1 MKKVFLSLLAIA
13 IGLTTIVTAEAQ
25 TVDSSKYIKLSLKA
39 SVDSIALDMS
49 ALADGTHIKIV
60 SGSENSTITVGNL
73 WIGKKKYK
81 VAADT
86 MVIYGGIKQFD
97 CNENGESIVGIDVSH
112 CTELTELY
120 CDKNN
125 IDSLDITKNEKL
137 SILHCFDNNIAS
149 LDLSKNTKLSRFS
162 CYRNRLT
169 SLDVSHCAEL
179 TFLSC
184 HSNTLTSLDV
194 THNPLLQILNFR
206 SNRITSID
214 LSHNTELEWLYCNEN
229 LLTSLD
235 IAHNRQINAIYCYGN
250 KLSTQALDDLYCQ
263 LPDRNGLDVGK
274 LQLLLDPSSQKDTV
288 LATNNQNA
296 FDRNWRLQYY
306 KDGTSIPDTHGTYT
320 CPSSG
325 VEIAQA
331 ELSFYPN
338 PVDNILR
345 VAADKIVKNIT
356 IYNVYGIEVARAYNT
371 DRIDI
376 SHLPSGVYLVRA
388 DDTTKRIV
396 KK

>member
-1 MKKVFLSLLAIA
+1 ML
-13 IGLTTIVTAEAQ
+13 
-25 TVDSSKYIKLSLKA
+25 
-39 SVDSIALDMS
+39 
-49 ALADGTHIKIV
+49 
-60 SGSENSTITVGNL
+60 
-73 WIGKKKYK
+73 
-81 VAADT
+81 
-86 MVIYGGIKQFD
+86 
-97 CNENGESIVGIDVSH
+97 
-112 CTELTELY
+112 
-120 CDKNN
+120 
-125 IDSLDITKNEKL
+125 
-137 SILHCFDNNIAS
+137 
-149 LDLSKNTKLSRFS
+149 
-162 CYRNRLT
+162 
-169 SLDVSHCAEL
+169 
-179 TFLSC
+179 
-184 HSNTLTSLDV
+184 
-194 THNPLLQILNFR
+194 FR
-206 SNRITSID
+206 SD

-274 LQLLLDPSSQKDTV
+274 LQLLLGPSSQKDTV

-345 VAADKIVKNIT
+345 VAADKIVRNIT

>member
-73 WIGKKKYK
+73 WMGKKKYK

-120 CDKNN
+120 CDRNN

-137 SILHCFDNNIAS
+137 IILHCFDNNIAS

-162 CYRNRLT
+162 CYRNKLT
-169 SLDVSHCAEL
+169 SLDVRNCREL

-184 HSNTLTSLDV
+184 HSNKIGSLDV
-194 THNPLLQILNFR
+194 TNNTKLRVLNFR
-206 SNRITSID
+206 SNRIESID
-214 LSHNTELEWLYCNEN
+214 LSKNTELEWLYCHEN
-229 LLTSLD
+229 RLTSLD
-235 IAHNRQINAIYCYGN
+235 VTNNIVINSIYCYGN

-263 LPDRNGLDVGK
+263 LPDRNGSEVGK
-274 LQLLLDPSSQKDTV
+274 LQLLLGPSSQKDTV

-306 KDGTSIPDTHGTYT
+306 NSGASIPDTHGDYT
-320 CPSSG
+320 CPNTSLE
-325 VEIAQA
+325 VARA
-331 ELSFYPN
+331 EFSFYPN
-338 PVDNILR
+338 PVDAVLY
-345 VAADKIVKNIT
+345 VTSGKMVKTIM
-356 IYNVYGIEVARAYNT
+356 IYNVYGIEVARAYNV
-371 DRIDI
+371 DRIDL
-376 SHLPSGVYLVRA
+376 SHLPSGVYLVKA
-388 DDTTKRIV
+388 DDTISRIV

>member
-49 ALADGTHIKIV
+49 ALADETHIKIV

-120 CDKNN
+120 CDRNN

-137 SILHCFDNNIAS
+137 IILHCFDNNIAS

-162 CYRNRLT
+162 CYRNKLT
-169 SLDVSHCAEL
+169 SLDVRNCREL

-184 HSNTLTSLDV
+184 HSNKIGSLDV
-194 THNPLLQILNFR
+194 TNNTKLRVLNFR
-206 SNRITSID
+206 SNRIESID
-214 LSHNTELEWLYCNEN
+214 LSKNTELEWLYCHEN
-229 LLTSLD
+229 RLTSLD
-235 IAHNRQINAIYCYGN
+235 VTNNIVINSIYCYGN

-263 LPDRNGLDVGK
+263 LPDRNGSEVGK
-274 LQLLLDPSSQKDTV
+274 LQLLLGPSSQKDTV

-306 KDGTSIPDTHGTYT
+306 NSGASIPDTHGDYT
-320 CPSSG
+320 CPNTSLE
-325 VEIAQA
+325 VARA
-331 ELSFYPN
+331 EFSFYPN
-338 PVDNILR
+338 PVDAVLY
-345 VAADKIVKNIT
+345 VTSGKMVKTIM
-356 IYNVYGIEVARAYNT
+356 IYNVYGIEVARAYNV
-371 DRIDI
+371 DRIDL
-376 SHLPSGVYLVRA
+376 SHLPSGVYLVKA
-388 DDTTKRIV
+388 DDTISRIV

>member
-49 ALADGTHIKIV
+49 ALADETHIKIV

-73 WIGKKKYK
+73 WMGKKKYK

-120 CDKNN
+120 CDRNN

-137 SILHCFDNNIAS
+137 IILHCFDNNIAS

-162 CYRNRLT
+162 CYRNKLT
-169 SLDVSHCAEL
+169 SLDVRNCREL

-184 HSNTLTSLDV
+184 HSNKIGSLDV
-194 THNPLLQILNFR
+194 TNNTKLRVLNFR
-206 SNRITSID
+206 SNRIESID
-214 LSHNTELEWLYCNEN
+214 LSKNTELEWLYCHEN
-229 LLTSLD
+229 RLTSLD
-235 IAHNRQINAIYCYGN
+235 VTNNIVINSIYCYGN

-263 LPDRNGLDVGK
+263 LPDRNGSEVGK
-274 LQLLLDPSSQKDTV
+274 LQLLLGPSSQKDTV

-306 KDGTSIPDTHGTYT
+306 NSGASIPDTHGDYT
-320 CPSSG
+320 CPNTSLE
-325 VEIAQA
+325 VARA
-331 ELSFYPN
+331 EFSFYPN
-338 PVDNILR
+338 PVDAVLY
-345 VAADKIVKNIT
+345 VTSGKMVKTIM
-356 IYNVYGIEVARAYNT
+356 IYNVYGIEVARAYNV
-371 DRIDI
+371 DRIDL
-376 SHLPSGVYLVRA
+376 SHLPSGVYLVKA
-388 DDTTKRIV
+388 DDTISRIV